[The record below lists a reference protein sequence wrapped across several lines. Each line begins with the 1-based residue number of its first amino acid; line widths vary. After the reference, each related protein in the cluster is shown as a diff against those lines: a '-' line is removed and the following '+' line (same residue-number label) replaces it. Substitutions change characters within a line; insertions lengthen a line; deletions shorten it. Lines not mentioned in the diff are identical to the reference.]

1 VADDGPAI
9 LGRYVQ
15 PGGDRD
21 VPVRL
26 LNFPLQV
33 FAAARQH
40 HDELLRE
47 FALLALQPPRD
58 ESARTLPAELL
69 DLIDTL
75 GRRYG
80 GVGDRADT
88 ARDAALA
95 RGELSMDL
103 TYQVPVSVG
112 PAMSALHQL
121 MEAADAFCRDEQL
134 LTLAAT
140 PVERRFRLWFIE
152 QFISQAADA
161 DPVPWDGPLSVD
173 EPALR

>member
-1 VADDGPAI
+1 MTDDAPAI
-9 LGRYVQ
+9 LGRYV
-15 PGGDRD
+15 PTTSEAR
-21 VPVRL
+21 VTVTL

-33 FAAARQH
+33 FAMARQH

-47 FALLALQPPRD
+47 FALLALQPPPD
-58 ESARTLPAELL
+58 ESSRSVPVELL

-80 GVGDRADT
+80 GVGDRTDT
-88 ARDAALA
+88 VRDAALA

-103 TYQVPVSVG
+103 TYQVPASVG
-112 PAMSALHQL
+112 VAMSELHRL

-140 PVERRFRLWFIE
+140 PVEREFRLWFTE

-161 DPVPWDGPLSVD
+161 EPVPWDGPLTLDQPVS
-173 EPALR
+173 R

>member
-1 VADDGPAI
+1 MADEAPAI
-9 LGRYVQ
+9 LGRYVP
-15 PGGDRD
+15 PGGDAQ
-21 VPVRL
+21 VTVRL

-33 FAAARQH
+33 FAVARQR

-58 ESARTLPAELL
+58 ESARTLPAALL

-95 RGELSMDL
+95 RGELSLDL
-103 TYQVPVSVG
+103 TYQVPASVG
-112 PAMSALHQL
+112 PAMSDLHQL

-134 LTLAAT
+134 LTLAST
-140 PVERRFRLWFIE
+140 PVESQFRQWFIE

-161 DPVPWDGPLSVD
+161 DPVPWDGPLTVD
-173 EPALR
+173 EPAIH

>member
-1 VADDGPAI
+1 MADDPPAI
-9 LGRYVQ
+9 LGRYLQ
-15 PGGDRD
+15 PGGDRQ
-21 VPVRL
+21 VTVTL

-33 FAAARQH
+33 FAVARQH

-58 ESARTLPAELL
+58 ASARTLPAELL

-103 TYQVPVSVG
+103 SYQVPASVG
-112 PAMSALHQL
+112 PAMSELHQL
-121 MEAADAFCRDEQL
+121 MEAADAFCQDEQL

-140 PVERRFRLWFIE
+140 PVERRFRQWFTE

-161 DPVPWDGPLSVD
+161 EPVPWDGPLAAD

>member
-1 VADDGPAI
+1 MTDDAPAI
-9 LGRYVQ
+9 LGRYGP
-15 PGGDRD
+15 PGGDAQVR
-21 VPVRL
+21 VRL

-33 FAAARQH
+33 FAVARQH

-75 GRRYG
+75 GRRYA

-103 TYQVPVSVG
+103 TYQVPSSVG
-112 PAMSALHQL
+112 PAMSELNQL
-121 MEAADAFCRDEQL
+121 MAAADAYCADEQL

-140 PVERRFRLWFIE
+140 PVEREFRQWFID

-161 DPVPWDGPLSVD
+161 EPVPWDGPLTVD
-173 EPALR
+173 EPALH